1 VNIWRSIQGGE
12 DWVACVHPEGA
23 LYFHNTVRGI
33 YTDSDLQKQERR
45 CKMDSCVSELLDLAA
60 TKHQLNLTGGV
71 DIELVVQSFRKRSG
85 EYILG
90 YYFVD
95 HPNRLLFWVH
105 EQPTE
110 KLFDG
115 VLGVEKKSHIRYA
128 LEHQYWQVCHCIM
141 RYFVI

>member
-1 VNIWRSIQGGE
+1 
-12 DWVACVHPEGA
+12 
-23 LYFHNTVRGI
+23 
-33 YTDSDLQKQERR
+33 
-45 CKMDSCVSELLDLAA
+45 MDSYIAELLDLAA
-60 TKHQLNLTGGV
+60 TKHGLSLTGGV

-85 EYILG
+85 EYIFR

-115 VLGVEKKSHIRYA
+115 VLGVEKMSHTSAPSCSSRQQLCLDSLFSQGMLLNISIGKSVIVY
-128 LEHQYWQVCHCIM
+128 V
-141 RYFVI
+141 YFIYLQILLTIVMTRICVVS